1 MAITKVQVE
10 LAEEKGRLLRAEI
23 GNYNALVRQVRQL
36 MDRKEANQID
46 MSDTQLDSIML
57 RYNIIKTQMAA
68 LFAELP

>member
-1 MAITKVQVE
+1 MAITKIQIK

-46 MSDTQLDSIML
+46 MSDTQLDAIMSK
-57 RYNIIKTQMAA
+57 YSDIKTQMVA
-68 LFAELP
+68 LFTDLP

>member
-1 MAITKVQVE
+1 MTITRTQVE

-46 MSDTQLDSIML
+46 MSDTQLDAIMSK
-57 RYNIIKTQMAA
+57 YSDIKTQMVA
-68 LFAELP
+68 LFTDLP